1 MRDYIEKRIQQLR
14 NEITIISIAS
24 NNNNLKLTKFEN
36 KRVFDLRSKINIL
49 TEVLETSEKQ
59 VDEAYDKGFIDAM
72 VKYRK

>member
-1 MRDYIEKRIQQLR
+1 MRNNIEKRIQQLR

-49 TEVLETSEKQ
+49 TEVLETSKS
-59 VDEAYDKGFIDAM
+59 
-72 VKYRK
+72 